1 MFRRKPDV
9 RPFMRSCLLSAGFI
23 LALTVIPACGGKE
36 AIPLPSESSTLTPE
50 PTIYA
55 TPVPTPTPTEYLPY
69 TYPLTGVATKEQALN
84 RPFMI
89 MVENAPAARPQSGL
103 HRADIVYEVLAEGE
117 ITRFLSVF
125 QSDPAEIIGPV
136 RSMRPYFVELG
147 VGLDAM
153 LVHAGWSQD
162 AMNMMV
168 KLKAAHL
175 DEVYGDGDA
184 YWRSEERKAP
194 HNLYTSI
201 AKATGRAERRNFR
214 MEWTNPLFYFA
225 APEQQVTTGQPAR
238 TIHIP
243 YLLGYEVDYLYDEE
257 AGLYKRNM
265 AGSPHLDKESGEQ
278 ITAKN
283 VLVIEAKHRILD
295 DVGRRSVDVNG
306 PGKGVVFQQGKAQ
319 EITWTRADGIIRAYN
334 GENEVPL
341 LPGKTWVQ
349 IVPPATETTW
359 E

>member
-1 MFRRKPDV
+1 MFHRKSTA
-9 RPFMRSCLLSAGFI
+9 RPLMYTILLSASCV
-23 LALTVIPACGGKE
+23 LALTALPACSNK
-36 AIPLPSESSTLTPE
+36 PVVSLPSASLTPFPV
-50 PTIYA
+50 PTAYA

-69 TYPLTGVATKEQALN
+69 TYPLTGVAVKEPIAN

-103 HRADIVYEVLAEGE
+103 YRADIVYEVLAEGE

-125 QSDPAEIIGPV
+125 QSEPAEIIGPV

-184 YWRSEERKAP
+184 YWRSKERKPP
-194 HNLYTSI
+194 HNLYTSVE
-201 AKATGRAERRNFR
+201 KATGRAERRKFR
-214 MEWTNPLFYFA
+214 MDWNNPLLYFA
-225 APEQQVTTGQPAR
+225 APEHTVTGQPAR
-238 TIHIP
+238 AIHIP
-243 YLLGYEVDYLYDEE
+243 YLLGYKVDYTYDDA
-257 AGLYKRNM
+257 AGVYKRNM
-265 AGSPHLDKESGEQ
+265 AGAPHLDKESGEQ
-278 ITAKN
+278 ITAVN

-295 DVGRRSVDVNG
+295 NVGRRDVDVNG
-306 PGKGVVFQQGKAQ
+306 PGKGVLFQQGKAQ
-319 EITWTRADGIIRAYN
+319 EITWTRADGVIRAYS
-334 GENEVPL
+334 GKNELPL

-349 IVPPATETTW
+349 IVPPATDTTW